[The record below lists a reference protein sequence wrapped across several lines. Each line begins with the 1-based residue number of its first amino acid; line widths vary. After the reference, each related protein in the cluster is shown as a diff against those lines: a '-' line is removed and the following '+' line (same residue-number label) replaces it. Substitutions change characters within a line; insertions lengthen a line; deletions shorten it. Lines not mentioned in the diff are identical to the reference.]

1 MVLSLGHALARRDG
15 GEGAN
20 TMDIGRTQLPNA
32 QPRLRL
38 DAGSYGTMGIGMGF
52 AIAAAVVH
60 PDRPI
65 ISVSGDS
72 AIGFSGM
79 EIETACRHK
88 LPIKIVVLNNGG
100 IGRGIAEFPVDAPL
114 PPGVLTIGARYD
126 LMMEAFGGK
135 GFYVEDPKD
144 LSGALE
150 QAKAFDGPALVN
162 VRLHP
167 EAGRKPQQF
176 GWLTT

>member
-1 MVLSLGHALARRDG
+1 
-15 GEGAN
+15 
-20 TMDIGRTQLPNA
+20 
-32 QPRLRL
+32 
-38 DAGSYGTMGIGMGF
+38 
-52 AIAAAVVH
+52 VVH

-79 EIETACRHK
+79 EMETACRYQ

-100 IGRGIAEFPVDAPL
+100 IGGGIAEFPKDRRQL
-114 PPGVLTIGARYD
+114 PPRVLTIGARYD
-126 LMMEAFGGK
+126 KMMEAFGGK
-135 GFYVEDPKD
+135 GWFIEDPKD
-144 LSGALE
+144 LRGALE
-150 QAKAFDGPALVN
+150 AAMAYPGPALVN

-176 GWLTT
+176 GWHTS

>member
-1 MVLSLGHALARRDG
+1 MTPSS
-15 GEGAN
+15 
-20 TMDIGRTQLPNA
+20 
-32 QPRLRL
+32 RLRL

-60 PDRPI
+60 PERPT

-79 EIETACRHK
+79 EMETACRYK

-100 IGRGIAEFPVDAPL
+100 IGRGIAEMPTEGQI
-114 PPGVLTIGARYD
+114 PPGILTIGARYD
-126 LMMEAFGGK
+126 KMMEAFGGK
-135 GFYVEDPKD
+135 GFYLEDPKD
-144 LSGALE
+144 LKGALDE
-150 QAKAFDGPALVN
+150 AMAFDGPALVN